1 MLMLYSELIQISDGT
16 ITHHLAFYSKL
27 TFNLVVHVAERK
39 IHPMQKIINYM
50 YEKEMRPLE
59 LLRSFD
65 KEGNFLVSEDDF
77 IARLNV
83 CETSQINS

>member
-1 MLMLYSELIQISDGT
+1 M
-16 ITHHLAFYSKL
+16 
-27 TFNLVVHVAERK
+27 VVHVAERK
-39 IHPMQKIINYM
+39 IHPMQKIIYYL
-50 YEKEMRPLE
+50 YEKELRPLE

-83 CETSQINS
+83 CETSLINS